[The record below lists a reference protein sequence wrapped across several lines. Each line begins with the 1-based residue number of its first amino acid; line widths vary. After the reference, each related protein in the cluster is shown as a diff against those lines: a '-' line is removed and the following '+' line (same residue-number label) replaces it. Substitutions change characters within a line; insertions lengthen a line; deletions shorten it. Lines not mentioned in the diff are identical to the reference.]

1 MAKKTTG
8 TMTANSRKVFDYLKG
23 NGVGV
28 KFTHK
33 EVADA
38 LGFENTAAVVGSVTG
53 LVNKELAVREK
64 ETRTVDGKD
73 KEVSVFWLTEK
84 GAQYDPD
91 AVAAAASS
99 SAKRDWR
106 SHELRRFPNSLLLKD
121 LFGGIYIC

>member
-1 MAKKTTG
+1 MATKKTG

-38 LGFENTAAVVGSVTG
+38 LGFETTAAVVGSVTG

-64 ETRTVDGKD
+64 ETRTVDGKE
-73 KEVSVFWLTEK
+73 KEVSVFYLTQK
-84 GAQYDPD
+84 GMEYDPD
-91 AVAAAASS
+91 AAAADA
-99 SAKRDWR
+99 
-106 SHELRRFPNSLLLKD
+106 E
-121 LFGGIYIC
+121 

>member
-64 ETRTVDGKD
+64 ETRTVDGKE

-91 AVAAAASS
+91 AAAAA
-99 SAKRDWR
+99 AQA
-106 SHELRRFPNSLLLKD
+106 E
-121 LFGGIYIC
+121 